1 MDKVSLSRMSAE
13 DKVFFRRLLEILNLF
28 HRQREALFQI
38 LRKLNAE
45 NWEPIY
51 RIIQNE
57 PDIVQ
62 STDELFAAAYAS
74 IGDGKRDSET
84 LEQFSKDPLAK
95 WKPN

>member
-1 MDKVSLSRMSAE
+1 MDKVLEPRMSAA
-13 DKVFFRRLLEILNLF
+13 DKAFFRQLLDILKLYN
-28 HRQREALFQI
+28 RQREALFQI
-38 LRKLNAE
+38 LQELKAE

-57 PDIVQ
+57 PEIVQ
-62 STDELFAAAYAS
+62 RTDERFAAAYAS
-74 IGDGKRDSET
+74 IGDGERDPET